1 MKHKL
6 ITVLLFV
13 MMAGLLPAEVFR
25 IGGIGAMELMN
36 NPINEENRQEFD
48 GEVAIIPG
56 MYWEVLFGQFGFG
69 MTYLV
74 DFTHI
79 SSELPG
85 LQYEWYLDWIGSW
98 DFRYHILGNF
108 AIDPFLEFGLGSAG
122 RVDISDYEGND
133 ELRDPLQLSLF
144 TQGGGGVALRLDNF
158 HIGGKL
164 LYRISNSPV
173 PATQFETYPLK
184 NFQLAFFGGF
194 SINSFGHKI
203 RDRHMFHM

>member
-1 MKHKL
+1 MKYKI
-6 ITVLLFV
+6 ITILLFV
-13 MMAGLLPAEVFR
+13 IMTGLLSAEVFR
-25 IGGIGAMELMN
+25 IGGIGAIELMN
-36 NPINEENRQEFD
+36 NPINEDNRQVFD
-48 GEVAIIPG
+48 GDADIIPG
-56 MYWEVLFGQFGFG
+56 LYWEVILGQLGFG

-79 SSELPG
+79 NSELPD
-85 LQYEWYLDWIGSW
+85 LEYEWYFDWIGSW

-108 AIDPFLEFGLGSAG
+108 AIDPFLEFGLGCAG
-122 RVDISDYEGND
+122 RVDISDYEGNNG
-133 ELRDPLQLSLF
+133 LRDPLQLSLF
-144 TQGGGGVALRLDNF
+144 TQGGGGAALRLENF

-194 SINSFGHKI
+194 SI
-203 RDRHMFHM
+203 

>member
-1 MKHKL
+1 MKRIFL
-6 ITVLLFV
+6 ILLLLFILT
-13 MMAGLLPAEVFR
+13 GLLSAEVFR

-36 NPINEENRQEFD
+36 NPIDKENRQEFD
-48 GEVAIIPG
+48 GEIYIIPG
-56 MYWEVLFGQFGFG
+56 LYWEVILGQIGFG
-69 MTYLV
+69 MTYLG
-74 DFTHI
+74 DFT
-79 SSELPG
+79 SVTSESPDLE
-85 LQYEWYLDWIGSW
+85 YEWYFDWIGSW

-133 ELRDPLQLSLF
+133 DLRDPLQLSLF
-144 TQGGGGVALRLDNF
+144 TQGGGGAALRLDNF

-164 LYRISNSPV
+164 LYRISNSPI

-194 SINSFGHKI
+194 SI
-203 RDRHMFHM
+203 